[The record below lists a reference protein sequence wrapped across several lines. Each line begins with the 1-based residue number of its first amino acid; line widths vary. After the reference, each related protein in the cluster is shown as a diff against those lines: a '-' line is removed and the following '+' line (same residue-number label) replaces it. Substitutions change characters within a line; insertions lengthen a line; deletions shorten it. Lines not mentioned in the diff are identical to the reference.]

1 MTIRG
6 ISRGGMYVVL
16 LVGTMFLACTTPPKA
31 ESNTEFTA
39 PSPERVAALLD
50 FNGPV
55 KLILRIAPTNELA
68 RTDPRNGVPFA
79 SFSYADRERSSES
92 LVITVFKAGT
102 SFGPDR
108 AELEKWLREVPTRM
122 PRHQSSLGIF
132 QAKDGRP
139 LYQFL
144 AGMGPGGGAYGA
156 LIQCRDSRYELVII
170 MTTDFHEDE
179 DQKEYADYSR
189 PTKELKAII
198 EEVERLV
205 MR

>member
-1 MTIRG
+1 MC
-6 ISRGGMYVVL
+6 VVL
-16 LVGTMFLACTTPPKA
+16 LVGTMFVACTTPPKKA
-31 ESNTEFTA
+31 ESNTEFTV

-55 KLILRIAPTNELA
+55 KLILRITPTNDLA
-68 RTDPRNGVPFA
+68 RTDPRNGVPVA

-102 SFGPDR
+102 PFGPDR

-122 PRHQSSLGIF
+122 PQHQSGLGIF

-144 AGMGPGGGAYGA
+144 AGIGPGGGAYGA
-156 LIQCRDSRYELVII
+156 LIQCRDSRYELVMIQ
-170 MTTDFHEDE
+170 TTNFHDEEDG
-179 DQKEYADYSR
+179 KEYAHHVSPRKD
-189 PTKELKAII
+189 LKSII
-198 EEVERLV
+198 EEVERIV
-205 MR
+205 VK